1 MFNEIKPA
9 GGWYAWY
16 QRKEARARRI
26 QELKEQAKAFGLA
39 LVLLAAFVA
48 VGNLEAL

>member
-1 MFNEIKPA
+1 MFDEIKPA

-26 QELKEQAKAFGLA
+26 QALKDRMKTLGIVAS
-39 LVLLAAFVA
+39 LLAAYA
-48 VGNLEAL
+48 LAGTLETI

>member
-1 MFNEIKPA
+1 MFDEIKPA

-26 QELKEQAKAFGLA
+26 QALKEQLKALGLVA
-39 LVLLAAFVA
+39 ILLMAFIIT
-48 VGNLEAL
+48 GNLEAM